1 MTYSADKLV
10 ELCKRFP
17 LAESINRTPED
28 PFAINYFHN
37 LECILQSIETPQ
49 VSKRLREGG
58 YENCRLVQVVYVN
71 EHKGK
76 SFSPTLGIRLWEY
89 KDKAMMHRVVRSIVQ
104 TLRGYGY
111 LAASNVSE
119 STWYI
124 RIRTTKPESW
134 TKQLRYS
141 PRLDWLHQ
149 LNQKL
154 AS

>member
-17 LAESINRTPED
+17 LAESINLAPED

-37 LECILQSIETPQ
+37 FECILRSIETPR
-49 VSKRLREGG
+49 VSNRLRDGG
-58 YENCRLVQVVYVN
+58 CENYIVVQVVYVN
-71 EHKGK
+71 EHKGE

-89 KDKAMMHRVVRSIVQ
+89 KDKAMMHRVIRSIVQ

-124 RIRTTKPESW
+124 SIRSTKPETW

-141 PRLDWLHQ
+141 PRLDWLHH